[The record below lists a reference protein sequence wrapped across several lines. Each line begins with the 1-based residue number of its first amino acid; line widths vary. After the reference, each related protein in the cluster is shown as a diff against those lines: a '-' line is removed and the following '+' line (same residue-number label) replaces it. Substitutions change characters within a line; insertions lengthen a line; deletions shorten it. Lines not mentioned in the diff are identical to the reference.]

1 MQTFPFR
8 SNQTI
13 ERKKAEACAER
24 ELAAR
29 KREDARRAKD
39 EVSHKIFDVDKKLI
53 FLNLGKN
60 QAERRGE
67 HG

>member
-1 MQTFPFR
+1 MQTFPIR

-29 KREDARRAKD
+29 KREDARVAKD
-39 EVSHKIFDVDKKLI
+39 EVSNKIFDEMSKMRIEDEVCLKS
-53 FLNLGKN
+53 G
-60 QAERRGE
+60 
-67 HG
+67 